1 MTDLYELLQ
10 RAILVLVPML
20 LSLTFH
26 EYSHARAAHLL
37 GDPTAKYMGRMNLN
51 PLSHIDVFGTI
62 ILPLLAIISGGPF
75 FGWAKPVPV
84 NPANFT
90 RKVRIKTGM
99 LITAAAGPA
108 ANLLLAL
115 LVGVLLKAFSLM
127 NFQSEAAFMLLAHL
141 LIINVVLAIFN
152 MIPVPPLDGSR
163 VLVGLLPD
171 SAGNYIHF
179 LERNPFFVIIA
190 FALLITQVG
199 KFLYFP
205 VNYLVGLIMLI
216 TGNDSLIPS

>member
-1 MTDLYELLQ
+1 MTDIPAIFQ
-10 RAILVLVPML
+10 KAILVLVPML

-26 EYSHARAAHLL
+26 EYAHARAAHFL
-37 GDPTAKYMGRMNLN
+37 GDSTAKYMGRMNLN

-62 ILPLLAIISGGPF
+62 ILPLLAIVSGGPF

-84 NPANFT
+84 NPVNFT
-90 RKVRIKTGM
+90 RKVRMKTGM

-115 LVGVLLKAFSLM
+115 LVGVLFKVFSLV
-127 NFQSEAAFMLLAHL
+127 NFRNEAAFMLLAHL

-171 SAGNYIHF
+171 RAGNYVHF

-199 KFLYFP
+199 KFLYYP
-205 VNYLVGLIMLI
+205 VNFLIGLIMLV
-216 TGNDSLIPS
+216 TGNDLNIM